1 MYTHHFNLTSQSRAL
16 SICPHENFLYI
27 LFYQIKSNQIKSNQI
42 KSNNHMTIDPF
53 TAGRICGRVRDEGCT
68 RKSVAD
74 SLGIS
79 KNTVA
84 AVLKRFPADGSTPTR
99 RARNLNTPF
108 QRQIKKR
115 RTMMK
120 NFAKATS
127 KKGSRKCVKF
137 ATARRIREAAVTKN
151 IQVSQRTVQRDL
163 KACGFKCVVRH
174 RCSSLQPRHVTN
186 RLKFARNFVRD
197 YKNSYPE
204 WSPDIDVYK
213 QVVFSDEHYCT
224 GNDISSRQM
233 WVGSRKDIIPREVA
247 GSFNTKRIMVWGAV
261 GHDYKSKLVVFD
273 TSIKDPETDKRN
285 TQTQI
290 SYLRRCLS
298 RGVIK
303 HCRERKKI
311 YMHDGARMHTAK
323 MCTDYIRRQGVKLIT
338 NWPAHTPRL
347 NPIEKIWAHLDELVS
362 DMGPVNTVQELINNV
377 HSAWESID
385 QSTIDKFVLQFETA
399 LKECRQQK
407 GEY

>member
-1 MYTHHFNLTSQSRAL
+1 MYTHHFKLTSKSRAL
-16 SICPHENFLYI
+16 SLCSLDNSCTF
-27 LFYQIKSNQIKSNQI
+27 LFYPNQI

-68 RKSVAD
+68 QKSVAEI
-74 SLGIS
+74 LGLS

-84 AVLKRFPADGSTPTR
+84 AVLKRFPEDGSTPAP
-99 RARNLNTPF
+99 RARNRNTPS
-108 QRQIKKR
+108 QRQLR
-115 RTMMK
+115 RRQTMMK
-120 NFAKATS
+120 NLAKTTC
-127 KKGSRKCVKF
+127 KKGNRKCVKF
-137 ATARRIREAAVTKN
+137 ATARRIREAAIAKDV
-151 IQVSQRTVQRDL
+151 QVSQRTVQRDL
-163 KACGFKCVVRH
+163 KACGLKCVVRH
-174 RCSSLQPRHVTN
+174 RCSSLQPHHVTN

-224 GNDISSRQM
+224 GNDNSSRQM
-233 WVGSRKDIIPREVA
+233 WVGSRKDIIPREVT
-247 GSFNTKRIMVWGAV
+247 GSFNTRRIMVWGAV
-261 GHDYKSKLVVFD
+261 GHGYKSELVVFD

-290 SYLRRCLS
+290 SYHRRCLTK
-298 RGVIK
+298 GVIK
-303 HCRERKKI
+303 HCREKKKI

-323 MCTDYIRRQGVKLIT
+323 KCTDYIRRQGVKLIT

-347 NPIEKIWAHLDELVS
+347 NPIEKIWAHLDELVTE
-362 DMGPVNTVQELINNV
+362 MGPVNTVKELIDNV
-377 HSAWESID
+377 HTAWNSIP